1 MGRAPAGVRRAEA
14 RGAAGSDGD
23 HRPPPAPSRQVGAAG
38 RGPDHRRGPQD
49 ERRQVRQ
56 EGVARAVQGLEG
68 EGRLMRRTGAL
79 IAGGLLFLQS
89 GGGTG
94 LGHAVDQITGAST
107 APVPTVAP
115 RPVVRPDS
123 VWVPDRYVPA
133 PTTGSPVLVPGHW
146 ERRGARPASPLPP
159 PVTHHPPPGR
169 APTGPA
175 RVGAPPPPPPAP
187 GPASSPRPRA

>member
-1 MGRAPAGVRRAEA
+1 MGRAAAGVCRAEA

-23 HRPPPAPSRQVGAAG
+23 HRPPPAPGRQVGAAG

-123 VWVPDRYVPA
+123 VWVPDRYIPA
-133 PTTGSPVLVPGHW
+133 PDTGSAVLVPGHW
-146 ERRGARPASPLPP
+146 ERRGARPQAPLPP
-159 PVTHHPPPGR
+159 PETLNPPRR
-169 APTGPA
+169 AGAPLSGPA
-175 RVGAPPPPPPAP
+175 RA
-187 GPASSPRPRA
+187 R